1 METRIEKIS
10 LETLGAVERER
21 ERERACFTNSY
32 VNCLLKQANFS
43 DAQKYENGINKFNRD
58 SEKSIKFLCCFLLS
72 FFDMLRNNYNNLI
85 LSRQGVRT
93 NIVKALRILKIRVLQ
108 K

>member
-1 METRIEKIS
+1 MKTRIEKTS

-21 ERERACFTNSY
+21 VYLTNSY

-58 SEKSIKFLCCFLLS
+58 SEKSALFKLGFFMLS
-72 FFDMLRNNYNNLI
+72 FLI
-85 LSRQGVRT
+85 CCEIIT
-93 NIVKALRILKIRVLQ
+93 II
-108 K
+108 

>member
-1 METRIEKIS
+1 MGTRIEKIS

-21 ERERACFTNSY
+21 VCLTNGY
-32 VNCLLKQANFS
+32 VNCLLKQACFS

-58 SEKSIKFLCCFLLS
+58 SEKSALFKLGFFVLSFLCC
-72 FFDMLRNNYNNLI
+72 
-85 LSRQGVRT
+85 
-93 NIVKALRILKIRVLQ
+93 RVA